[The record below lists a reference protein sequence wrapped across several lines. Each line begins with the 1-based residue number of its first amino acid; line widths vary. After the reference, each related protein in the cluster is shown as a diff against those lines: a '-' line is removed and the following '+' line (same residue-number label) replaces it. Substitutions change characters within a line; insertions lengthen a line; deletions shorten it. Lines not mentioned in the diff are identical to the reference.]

1 MKREFRAKF
10 GTGFTTIIMML
21 VVVVF
26 TTLGVL
32 ALSTAS
38 SDNKLS
44 DKNLTFVSEYY
55 EAEGKANAIKAEIID
70 KRRGGM
76 IPADVCASIDGVTLH
91 EGKAEYSVKVNE
103 SQVIRVTI
111 DMSGTEPVVT
121 NFALYNTSDW
131 NPSEP
136 ISVWEG

>member
-1 MKREFRAKF
+1 MREFRASF

-32 ALSTAS
+32 ALSTAR
-38 SDNKLS
+38 SDDKLS
-44 DKNLTFVSEYY
+44 DKNLQFVSQYY
-55 EAEGKANAIKAEIID
+55 EAEGKANAVKAQIIQL
-70 KRRGGM
+70 RRDGVS
-76 IPADVCASIDGVTLH
+76 PADIAALIDGVTLH
-91 EGKAEYSVKVNE
+91 EGNAEYAVKVND

-111 DMSGTEPVVT
+111 DMTLTEPFVT
-121 NFALYNTSDW
+121 NFALYNTSEW
-131 NPSEP
+131 NPTQP

>member
-1 MKREFRAKF
+1 MREFRASF

-32 ALSTAS
+32 ALSTAR
-38 SDNKLS
+38 SDDKLS
-44 DKNLTFVSEYY
+44 DKNLQFVSQYY
-55 EAEGKANAIKAEIID
+55 EAEGKANAVKAQIIQL
-70 KRRGGM
+70 RRDGVS
-76 IPADVCASIDGVTLH
+76 PADIAALIDGVTLH
-91 EGKAEYSVKVNE
+91 EGNAEYAVKVND

-111 DMSGTEPVVT
+111 DMTLTEPVVT
-121 NFALYNTSDW
+121 NFALYNTSEW
-131 NPSEP
+131 NPTQP